1 VCWVHSPPW
10 WLLLTLAPAHAT
22 AACRYKPEKLMEHLK
37 LFATRLNVPQLI
49 RVCEELE
56 LWKELTFLYVA
67 VSPRTALLQVSSQG
81 L

>member
-1 VCWVHSPPW
+1 MPSPLLPPFGPPSNTKHTLSPPPSHPP
-10 WLLLTLAPAHAT
+10 LLP
-22 AACRYKPEKLMEHLK
+22 RYKPEKLMEHLK

-67 VSPRTALLQVSSQG
+67 VGAQ
-81 L
+81 